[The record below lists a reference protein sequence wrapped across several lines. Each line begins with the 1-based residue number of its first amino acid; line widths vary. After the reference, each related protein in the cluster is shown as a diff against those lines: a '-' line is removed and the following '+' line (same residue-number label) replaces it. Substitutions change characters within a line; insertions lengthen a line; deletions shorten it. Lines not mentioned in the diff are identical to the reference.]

1 MPLLFLCGLLLLAGA
16 QAKAA
21 PAPAKL
27 ACPSTVLLES
37 TNGKYYVIV
46 FGSPV
51 ATASTFDMQ
60 FFSKGGA
67 FHISTPTAVPIL
79 HASAL
84 AGRPFRSTPMLVSNP
99 GSDPFLGA
107 TIQSNVVH
115 DNVRCAGENIIIP
128 SPDSFTSPDRH
139 VDAQTAALED
149 QVAGETGAAA
159 TALVPVAAPSATPLS
174 CDVPFA
180 DATVDQVDTPGIPA
194 GVSPGD
200 LTDAAVKVD
209 LAATGSITAAIVT
222 ESSGNPDVDAAAIA
236 SARKATYHPAIF
248 ACQAQKSSHVIRFD
262 FTK

>member
-1 MPLLFLCGLLLLAGA
+1 MPFLFLCGLLLLAGA
-16 QAKAA
+16 RAEAA
-21 PAPAKL
+21 PAPPKL

-46 FGSPV
+46 FGSTI
-51 ATASTFDMQ
+51 ATASAFDMQ
-60 FFSKGGA
+60 FFSKSGA
-67 FHISTPTAVPIL
+67 YHISTPTAVPIV
-79 HASAL
+79 HAAAL
-84 AGRPFRSTPMLVSNP
+84 TGRPFRSTPILIRNP

-107 TIQSNVVH
+107 TMQSGVVH

-128 SPDSFTSPDRH
+128 SPDSFTSSDRH

-149 QVAGETGAAA
+149 QVAGETGPAAS
-159 TALVPVAAPSATPLS
+159 ALVPIAAPSAAPLT

-180 DATVDQVDTPGIPA
+180 DATVDHVDTPGIPA

-200 LTDAAVKVD
+200 LTSAAVNVVID
-209 LAATGSITAAIVT
+209 ATGAITATYVT

-236 SARKATYHPAIF
+236 SARRSTYHPAIF